1 MAASDKITVAV
12 RVRPLGEHG
21 VGDIVVHD
29 SHASSIII
37 GVDRSFTFDYIFPS
51 DSNQSE
57 VYNTLVAPLIKNC
70 LYGIN
75 ATVLAYGQTGSGK
88 TYTMGT
94 AFDIDEFSMNDCVG
108 IIPRAI
114 VDIFEQIDSM
124 TESDYAVEAQFI
136 ELYNEELRD
145 LLTPK
150 KNVVKIQEKVGG
162 GIYLS
167 GATTVRINCVN
178 DALHIIRAGGESR
191 STGSTKMNAQSS
203 RSHAIL
209 TLHISQRKKV
219 EGETRV
225 ELISSKFHFVDLAGS
240 ERLGRT
246 GAEGERAKEGIK
258 INFGLLAL
266 GNVINALSENQRH
279 VPYRDSKLTRL
290 LCDSLGG
297 NSRTVLIAC
306 ISPAEIDM
314 AESVNTLQ
322 YATRAKK
329 IRNTISVNV
338 TNMTSTDAETLKKL
352 LIENRRLRQQL
363 KMVTAQASSSSM
375 RSAPYQLPPGRAA
388 TKPPLNLRVKEN
400 LAQIASAFDKVM
412 ITRVKQMSEI
422 TSVGAARFY
431 KKMKLNNLKV
441 QHVVLEGCGDSK
453 ANQLLPLMRSL
464 EREIDEASIRVT
476 ELAEALRNTGA
487 TIHDLLGRVE
497 RAITAFPPTWQYVP
511 QTIRS
516 AMSTRLSNSDSAG
529 LQCYNSNLNKILQH
543 SEMEQAGT
551 LALIQ
556 QLHEIAGPSLLRRY
570 QPSLLSK
577 VAHGDDMRADV
588 FDDGN
593 SIQQAGPSI
602 SSLLP
607 GLLDGNVKRKSGLT
621 TANRLATSG
630 TAAGTRRGVGIR
642 KPAVPRLRQGTTTT
656 STQQH
661 PPASTRPY
669 SAGIVT
675 TATASNNPARM
686 SYVAA
691 VACNSI
697 PEEYLN
703 MLEASAPISTAG
715 FTSVQSVEPLTT
727 PGPSRGV
734 EERPEPPRTVV
745 RPVQTSPRN
754 LPQAVVPPMPAV
766 EVEDVEMGSMEK
778 PTRTVSSARH
788 HHVPVS
794 SRVVWHNGLPLP
806 VVDGPEQE
814 NCPPLNDVSMRDVT
828 TSDIKPQS
836 TEVLRNF
843 QPTKRP
849 ITEVGIGDD
858 HDDDN
863 TRTRVIT
870 TPIGDLS
877 AGGENIVS
885 LRKAIEERE
894 NNDSNDEADQEDGEA
909 TVDAAVGS
917 RESGKRT
924 KFTLRRSIMER
935 FQRCGID
942 FNTFAPP

>member
-29 SHASSIII
+29 KHASSIII
-37 GVDRSFTFDYIFPS
+37 GVDRSFTFDHIFPS

-94 AFDIDEFSMNDCVG
+94 SFDIDDFSMNDCVG

-167 GATTVRINCVN
+167 GATTIRINCVN

-375 RSAPYQLPPGRAA
+375 RSMPYQLPPGRV
-388 TKPPLNLRVKEN
+388 TSKPPLNLRVKEN
-400 LAQIASAFDKVM
+400 LVQIANAFDKVM
-412 ITRVKQMSEI
+412 VTRVKQMSEI
-422 TSVGAARFY
+422 TSVGAARFH
-431 KKMKLNNLKV
+431 KKMKLNNVKV
-441 QHVVLEGCGDSK
+441 QHAVLDGCGDPK
-453 ANQLLPLMRSL
+453 ANQLVPLMRSL
-464 EREIDEASIRVT
+464 EREIDEASVRVT
-476 ELAEALRNTGA
+476 DLAEALRNTGA

-497 RAITAFPPTWQYVP
+497 RAITAFPPAWQYVP

-516 AMSTRLSNSDSAG
+516 AMSTRLSNSDSSG
-529 LQCYNSNLNKILQH
+529 LQCYNSNLNKILQY
-543 SEMEQAGT
+543 SEIEQAGT

-577 VAHGDDMRADV
+577 VSNGDEMRADV

-607 GLLDGNVKRKSGLT
+607 GLLDGNVKRKPGLAT
-621 TANRLATSG
+621 TARPAT
-630 TAAGTRRGVGIR
+630 AGAVTESRRGVGIR
-642 KPAVPRLRQGTTTT
+642 KPAVPRLRKGA
-656 STQQH
+656 STQQNQ
-661 PPASTRPY
+661 PPVTTRPY
-669 SAGIVT
+669 SAGAVA
-675 TATASNNPARM
+675 TATTSTALNNPARM

-691 VACNSI
+691 ANCNSI

-703 MLEASAPISTAG
+703 MLENTALTTTINFKSAP
-715 FTSVQSVEPLTT
+715 SVEPLMT
-727 PGPSRGV
+727 PGPSKSL
-734 EERPEPPRTVV
+734 EERLEPPRTIV
-745 RPVQTSPRN
+745 RPVRTSPRN
-754 LPQAVVPPMPAV
+754 LPQAVVPPMPVV
-766 EVEDVEMGSMEK
+766 EVEDVEMRSMEK
-778 PTRTVSSARH
+778 PAQPVSSVRH
-788 HHVPVS
+788 HHVPMS

-806 VVDGPEQE
+806 VVDSPEQE
-814 NCPPLNDVSMRDVT
+814 NCPPSNDVSMREIS
-828 TSDIKPQS
+828 TSDSKPQS

-849 ITEVGIGDD
+849 ITDVDSGDD
-858 HDDDN
+858 D
-863 TRTRVIT
+863 TGRTRVIT
-870 TPIGDLS
+870 TPAGDLP
-877 AGGENIVS
+877 AGGEDIANFK
-885 LRKAIEERE
+885 KAIEEQE
-894 NNDSNDEADQEDGEA
+894 GSNNDEGGDREEEEG

>member
-1 MAASDKITVAV
+1 
-12 RVRPLGEHG
+12 
-21 VGDIVVHD
+21 
-29 SHASSIII
+29 
-37 GVDRSFTFDYIFPS
+37 
-51 DSNQSE
+51 
-57 VYNTLVAPLIKNC
+57 
-70 LYGIN
+70 
-75 ATVLAYGQTGSGK
+75 
-88 TYTMGT
+88 
-94 AFDIDEFSMNDCVG
+94 
-108 IIPRAI
+108 
-114 VDIFEQIDSM
+114 
-124 TESDYAVEAQFI
+124 
-136 ELYNEELRD
+136 
-145 LLTPK
+145 
-150 KNVVKIQEKVGG
+150 
-162 GIYLS
+162 
-167 GATTVRINCVN
+167 
-178 DALHIIRAGGESR
+178 
-191 STGSTKMNAQSS
+191 
-203 RSHAIL
+203 
-209 TLHISQRKKV
+209 
-219 EGETRV
+219 
-225 ELISSKFHFVDLAGS
+225 
-240 ERLGRT
+240 
-246 GAEGERAKEGIK
+246 
-258 INFGLLAL
+258 
-266 GNVINALSENQRH
+266 
-279 VPYRDSKLTRL
+279 
-290 LCDSLGG
+290 
-297 NSRTVLIAC
+297 
-306 ISPAEIDM
+306 
-314 AESVNTLQ
+314 
-322 YATRAKK
+322 
-329 IRNTISVNV
+329 
-338 TNMTSTDAETLKKL
+338 
-352 LIENRRLRQQL
+352 
-363 KMVTAQASSSSM
+363 
-375 RSAPYQLPPGRAA
+375 
-388 TKPPLNLRVKEN
+388 
-400 LAQIASAFDKVM
+400 
-412 ITRVKQMSEI
+412 
-422 TSVGAARFY
+422 
-431 KKMKLNNLKV
+431 
-441 QHVVLEGCGDSK
+441 
-453 ANQLLPLMRSL
+453 
-464 EREIDEASIRVT
+464 
-476 ELAEALRNTGA
+476 
-487 TIHDLLGRVE
+487 
-497 RAITAFPPTWQYVP
+497 
-511 QTIRS
+511 
-516 AMSTRLSNSDSAG
+516 
-529 LQCYNSNLNKILQH
+529 
-543 SEMEQAGT
+543 
-551 LALIQ
+551 
-556 QLHEIAGPSLLRRY
+556 
-570 QPSLLSK
+570 
-577 VAHGDDMRADV
+577 MRADV